1 MNIAQTRQVLTYL
14 WATHPSAGKLDED
27 SKTAIIASYFRILYR
42 FDINDVLEA
51 VDRVC
56 RESVTF
62 IPSAYEIEAKCT
74 KHVDVGSYLTDEYRT
89 VTQRLEESEAQ
100 RLAYEPKYD
109 RAFKQ
114 RADLLNDQ
122 IFSFMLDEQKA
133 ELAAQIA
140 PFEAVIDKYHELS
153 AESQQLR
160 DRKDEL
166 YRRAEWEAYDAY
178 DRIQSQLA
186 HKDLCSLGYERL
198 ALEDRQ
204 KKLFDNVK

>member
-14 WATHPSAGKLDED
+14 WATHPSAGKLDDD

-62 IPSAYEIEAKCT
+62 IPSAYVIEAKCT
-74 KHVDVGSYLTDEYRT
+74 KHVDVGPYLTDEYRT
-89 VTQRLEESEAQ
+89 VSQRLADAEAQ
-100 RLAYEPKYD
+100 RLAYEPEYD

-114 RADLLNDQ
+114 RSELLGNQ
-122 IFSFMLDEQKA
+122 IFSLMSDEQKA
-133 ELAAQIA
+133 ELAAKVA
-140 PFEAVIDKYHELS
+140 PFEAVMAKYSDLMDECR
-153 AESQQLR
+153 QLK
-160 DRKDEL
+160 DRMDEL
-166 YRRAEWEAYDAY
+166 YHRASWEAYDAY
-178 DRIQSQLA
+178 DRAQSQMA

-198 ALEDRQ
+198 ALEG
-204 KKLFDNVK
+204 